1 MCHIANFLIKQP
13 GKKISLT
20 GKQEFLSTIKMVQ
33 NQVTREFLV
42 KSLNENPGKILPYP
56 EAF

>member
-20 GKQEFLSTIKMVQ
+20 KAGIPERYQNGSQSTD
-33 NQVTREFLV
+33 REFLV

-56 EAF
+56 GAF

>member
-20 GKQEFLSTIKMVQ
+20 CMQEFLRTIKMIQ
-33 NQVTREFLV
+33 NQLIREFLV
-42 KSLNENPGKILPYP
+42 NSLNENPGKILPYP
-56 EAF
+56 GAF